1 MCSLEIIIPILAAI
15 TACATA
21 VAGASEVL
29 PFIKK
34 LSGNGIAHT
43 IYHLFHKE
51 KCVPS
56 DESVDESVVDV

>member
-1 MCSLEIIIPILAAI
+1 MCGIEIIIPILGAI

-21 VAGASEVL
+21 VAAASEIL

-51 KCVPS
+51 KCVPGAE
-56 DESVDESVVDV
+56 DESVAE